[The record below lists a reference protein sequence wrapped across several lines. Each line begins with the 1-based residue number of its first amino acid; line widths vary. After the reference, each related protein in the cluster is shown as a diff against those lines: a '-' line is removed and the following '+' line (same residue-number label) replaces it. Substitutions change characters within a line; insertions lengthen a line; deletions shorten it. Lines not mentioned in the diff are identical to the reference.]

1 MSAIAVQVSELKE
14 ALLSAPP
21 EAVEHLAGVLLGRL
35 LGVQFRFARRGSQ
48 RGGDGGAQGT
58 AGRDLIYEA
67 RRYRDCTPL
76 RDREIRGEIDEAVE
90 RNPDLELWML
100 ITTRAVSEQTH
111 TAMEGAARP
120 RGVST
125 LILDWTPESLPT
137 LAVLCS
143 IDPQSVET
151 AIGEGHRDCLE
162 AINRSSEARTALQG
176 IRSQLEQWAV
186 GFELLRRLSH
196 ERVRDIWQCPSSA
209 MALFNQNV
217 AGGANPDSHVERAP
231 AMEQLDSWHAEEENR
246 PAVVTGSEG
255 MGKTWAAI
263 DWLQA
268 RLQSLPIVV
277 LVPSSSLH
285 SPITTRAELIA
296 FIARLVR
303 DLDPE
308 AERDQAF
315 WEGRVRRLLYRPTEE
330 GPVFLLYFDGLNERP
345 SLDWPAV
352 FNCLQDEVFGGR
364 TRILASAR
372 KTFVSERMGDFRNV
386 YQEPVR
392 LEVGHYDTAPGGEF
406 DRKLAAEDLLLAEFP
421 ESLLRLASVPRM
433 FDLVVQ
439 LRDRLG
445 AVEGVTLHRLLWE
458 YGASAI
464 VASTFGPSRWSEFIL
479 ELAGK
484 FLERSQPKWSD
495 VEQFSAGAAST
506 PDQIYVRVSTVVD
519 SVFANLDRDGDL
531 TFEPDFVHHSLGLAL
546 VKRLE
551 STSLEEPSE
560 ELDGFLQPLGAYD
573 EAAEIL
579 RAAISITLARQ
590 SEGQRPSF
598 LGALCTSWVQMQN
611 LPDHHLDELGVL
623 AHEMVEPLLEAVERS
638 PGPALSSP
646 RYIAINALATVDKGS
661 PAVARTIA
669 DLASRWQRVISLER
683 ARHSADRSGDSEY
696 TWRRDLLE
704 ERIGT
709 AEVGSVLVLGTEIQ
723 IVENGD
729 PELPLV
735 AAQLLQG
742 RPLVEAIQFLEAGA
756 IHQAIT
762 GTPQE
767 AQSWLNSLN
776 VLDPVETAERL
787 RSRSIQLRSFV
798 PETGVHSDL
807 PKRVAALLLWRTGFE
822 EDARSAA
829 ELDPPMERPLSY
841 EEAYLSDPAASLS
854 YPLERRHA
862 LHALSRQDLPARYR
876 VNRAED
882 AIVDPSFSVPDLLA
896 SELVTEVEA
905 LNFDEVN
912 TGTSRTREDLLW
924 SDLSLGLARCA
935 PEELSRI
942 ERQRMRGYSQRSG
955 QSRFA
960 AALATLDAMLLV
972 TEGER
977 LAMRRLR
984 GDAPEG
990 MDNYEW
996 TAQTNL
1002 LTVEVQGQ
1010 APLVQIQSI
1019 IDSGLGSVH
1028 GSLARVCGTPSIGE
1042 LDDLVGRYGASPLHL
1057 ATIAQTV
1064 GERHMDLS
1072 ERAFCAFSGLLGDQD
1087 PLVEVGAVWLLL
1099 GLNAPEQLGGLLEGR
1114 RWEWS
1119 AGKSDLENT
1128 MGSLAVAAA
1137 NEGRELS
1144 RFAGRLYPATLLE
1157 VMAGRNN
1164 TQEDVALAV
1173 SLLDSVVLDT
1183 ENDAPESPLEIYYD
1197 RSSAEESRSY
1207 LYTSA
1212 GFRVKDQ
1219 NDRDSHFWDRVTSP
1233 EQYEERLQ
1241 TLRQAYSSEVK
1252 KVRSL
1257 GAQFHLEFVD
1267 PQFFDPVLRHCPGA
1281 VDRWLDG
1288 IGSRSQ
1294 AFCRRIHLA
1303 NGFYVSLCEALLSA
1317 VPVQGVAL
1325 WRALRECQSQVKFTV
1340 HGDMDR
1346 LVHAL
1351 ICADQSPEVDDAL
1364 KEVHAVQ
1371 HSRSDQELTNLLVG
1385 ARLSGRL
1392 DWLQQMVERDAGSPC
1407 PLHRRRGAF
1416 LKPQLRVPPIAGSD
1430 AWPVGR
1436 AYWGSRETAWKLA
1449 QREAFAK
1456 HWLQAFAQAETPEGA
1471 YAAWRLFLACVDRR
1485 ALSWMDSVLDQHS
1498 TPDLEFED
1506 AKGRFLQ
1513 QQAGRLKRAMA
1524 DNENHWS
1531 ENLAGK
1537 RYPRTLMPW
1546 NARL

>member
-1 MSAIAVQVSELKE
+1 MSTTTVQVAELKK

-21 EAVEHLAGVLLGRL
+21 DALEHLAGELLGRL
-35 LGVQFRFARRGSQ
+35 LGVQFRFARPGSQ
-48 RGGDGGAQGT
+48 RGGDGGVQGT

-67 RRYRDCTPL
+67 RRYRDGTLL

-90 RNPDLELWML
+90 RNPDLELWIL
-100 ITTRAVSEQTH
+100 ITTQAVSEQTR

-143 IDPQSVET
+143 IDPPSVEA
-151 AIGEGHRDCLE
+151 AIGEGHRGCLE
-162 AINRSSEARTALQG
+162 TLNQSSEAQKALQG
-176 IRSQLEQWAV
+176 IRSQLEPWTV

-196 ERVRDIWQCPSSA
+196 ERVRDIWQCPSTA

-217 AGGANPDSHVERAP
+217 AGGANPDSHVGRATVVH
-231 AMEQLDSWHAEEENR
+231 QLDSWNADEENG
-246 PAVVTGSEG
+246 PALVTGSEG

-263 DWLQA
+263 DWVQS
-268 RLQSLPIVV
+268 RLESLPIVV
-277 LVPSSSLH
+277 LVPSSSLS
-285 SPITTRAELIA
+285 SPITTRPELTA
-296 FIARLVR
+296 FIARLVQ
-303 DLDPE
+303 DLNPE

-315 WEGRVRRLLYRPTEE
+315 WVRRVSRLLCRPAEE
-330 GPVFLLYFDGLNERP
+330 GQVFLLYFDGLNEQP

-352 FNCLQDEVFGGR
+352 FNRLQDEVFGGR

-372 KTFVSERMGDFRNV
+372 KTFVSERMGDFHNV
-386 YQEPVR
+386 YHKPIR
-392 LEVGHYDTAPGGEF
+392 LEVGPYDMAPGSEF
-406 DRKLAAEDLLLAEFP
+406 DRKLAAEGLLRADFP
-421 ESLLRLASVPRM
+421 ESLHRLASVPRM

-439 LRDRLG
+439 LRDRFG

-464 VASTFGPSRWSEFIL
+464 VASTFGPSRWREFIL
-479 ELAGK
+479 DLAAK
-484 FLERSQPKWSD
+484 YLERSQPRWRD

-506 PDQIYVRVSTVVD
+506 PDQIYARVSTVVD
-519 SVFANLDRDGDL
+519 SVFAHLDRDGDL

-546 VKRLE
+546 VKTLE
-551 STSLEEPSE
+551 STPHEEPRE
-560 ELDGFLQPLGAYD
+560 KLDGFLQPLGAYD

-590 SEGQRPSF
+590 SQGQRPSF
-598 LGALCTSWVQMQN
+598 LGALCTSWVQTQN
-611 LPDHHLDELGVL
+611 LPGDHLAELGVL
-623 AHEMVEPLLEAVERS
+623 AHELVEPLLEAVERS

-646 RYIAINALATVDKGS
+646 RYIAVNALATVDKRS
-661 PAVARTIA
+661 PTVARTIA
-669 DLASRWQRVISLER
+669 SLASRWQRVISLER
-683 ARHSADRSGDSEY
+683 ARDSTDRTENSEY
-696 TWRRDLLE
+696 TWRRNLLE

-709 AEVGSVLVLGTEIQ
+709 AEVGSVFVLGTGFE
-723 IVENGD
+723 IVEDGD

-742 RPLVEAIQFLEAGA
+742 RPLAEAIQFLEAGA

-762 GTPQE
+762 GMPKE

-787 RSRSIQLRSFV
+787 RSRSTQLRTV
-798 PETGVHSDL
+798 APETGVHPDL
-807 PKRVAALLLWRTGFE
+807 PKRVAALLLWRTGYE

-829 ELDPPMERPLSY
+829 ELNPPMERPLSY
-841 EEAYLSDPAASLS
+841 EEAYLSDPAASVF
-854 YPLERRHA
+854 YPLERRHVV
-862 LHALSRQDLPARYR
+862 HALARQDLPARYR

-882 AIVDPSFSVPDLLA
+882 ALVDPSFPVPDLLA
-896 SELVTEVEA
+896 AELVTEVEA

-935 PEELSRI
+935 PEELARI

-955 QSRFA
+955 QARFA
-960 AALATLDAMLLV
+960 AAMATLDAMLLV

-977 LAMRRLR
+977 VAMRRLR

-1002 LTVEVQGQ
+1002 LMVEVQGQ

-1019 IDSGLGSVH
+1019 IDSGLDSVH
-1028 GSLARVCGTPSIGE
+1028 ESLARACGTPSIGE
-1042 LDDLVGRYGASPLHL
+1042 LDELVVRNASPPHL
-1057 ATIAQTV
+1057 ATIAQIV
-1064 GERHMDLS
+1064 GEREMNLS
-1072 ERAFCAFSGLLGDQD
+1072 EKAFDAFSGLIRDEHPRLELE
-1087 PLVEVGAVWLLL
+1087 PVWLLL
-1099 GLNAPEQLGGLLEGR
+1099 GLNAPKQLGAVLEDR
-1114 RWEWS
+1114 RWKWS
-1119 AGKSDLENT
+1119 ADKPYFENT
-1128 MGSLAVAAA
+1128 MGSRAVAAA
-1137 NEGRELS
+1137 NEGKELS
-1144 RFAGRLYPATLLE
+1144 EIAGRLYPSTLLA
-1157 VMAGRNN
+1157 VVAKGH
-1164 TQEDVALAV
+1164 TSQEDVALAV
-1173 SLLDSVVLDT
+1173 SLLDGVVLDAGN
-1183 ENDAPESPLEIYYD
+1183 EVPESPLQISYD

-1207 LYTSA
+1207 LYTCA
-1212 GFRVKDQ
+1212 GLRAKDQ
-1219 NDRDSHFWDRVTSP
+1219 DDRDSHFWDRITSP
-1233 EQYEERLQ
+1233 EEYEERLR
-1241 TLRQAYSSEVK
+1241 TLRQSYSSEVRR
-1252 KVRSL
+1252 VRSL

-1267 PQFFDPVLRHCPGA
+1267 PRTFEPVLRHCPQA
-1281 VDRWLDG
+1281 VDRWLEGMD
-1288 IGSRSQ
+1288 SRSQ

-1325 WRALRECQSQVKFTV
+1325 WRALRECQSHVKFTV

-1351 ICADQSPEVDDAL
+1351 VCAAQSPEVDDAL
-1364 KEVHAVQ
+1364 KEIHAVQ
-1371 HSRSDQELTNLLVG
+1371 QSRSDRELSNLLVG

-1392 DWLQQMVERDAGSPC
+1392 DWLRQTVERDAGSPC
-1407 PLHRRRGAF
+1407 PLHRWRGAF
-1416 LKPQLRVPPIAGSD
+1416 LEPQLRVPPIAGSD
-1430 AWPVGR
+1430 AWPEGR
-1436 AYWGSRETAWKLA
+1436 AYWGPRETAWKLA

-1456 HWLQAFAQAETPEGA
+1456 HWLQAFSQAQTPEGA
-1471 YAAWRLFLACVDRR
+1471 HAAWRLFLACVDRR

-1498 TPDLEFED
+1498 TPDLEFAE
-1506 AKGRFLQ
+1506 AKGRFLR
-1513 QQAGRLKRAMA
+1513 QQAERLRRAMA
-1524 DNENHWS
+1524 DNESHWS
-1531 ENLAGK
+1531 DNFAGK
-1537 RYPRTLMPW
+1537 RYPKALKPW